1 MPIAIKNSIID
12 ISSEETTKELAKE
25 LSNYLKGG
33 EIIFLYG
40 EMGVGKTTF
49 VKYLINQFQI
59 KKNLQTTEVT
69 SPTFNLLNEYEI
81 DDFRIKHYDLFRLKD
96 KSELKN
102 LDLFENDKSTITF
115 IEWPQLINKEKLNKT
130 INLIFNYENEL
141 NNRSVKIDG
150 LDWSLNMKLS
160 KDFKEIKGDASIRKF
175 YRNTKKNSIIVFA
188 NIEKIKNLLIYDS
201 INKILIKNN
210 IIAPKL
216 LSQNYRNN
224 YIEIQDLGNK
234 TIFQTFTKNKKNH
247 YLILKKVI
255 NVLNKIQ
262 KIKDKKIKNFKN
274 KLHKI
279 KNYNNKVLFDETKLF
294 NDWYVPKKLNKKKI
308 HLFKYKFNKEIK
320 LLLSKLNFKND
331 TFVHR
336 DFHVSNL
343 IINSKNQIGLIDN
356 QDALIGNR
364 AYDLASLIDDVR
376 YKTSDSLKDKTY
388 SYYLKTNKKIN
399 KKKFKND
406 FDILSVLRNLKIIGI
421 FTRLAARDKKKKYLK
436 LIPYAW
442 KMIDSRMSKNKD
454 LYNLKLLLAS
464 SFPKFITKL
473 DEN

>member
-1 MPIAIKNSIID
+1 
-12 ISSEETTKELAKE
+12 
-25 LSNYLKGG
+25 
-33 EIIFLYG
+33 
-40 EMGVGKTTF
+40 
-49 VKYLINQFQI
+49 
-59 KKNLQTTEVT
+59 
-69 SPTFNLLNEYEI
+69 
-81 DDFRIKHYDLFRLKD
+81 
-96 KSELKN
+96 
-102 LDLFENDKSTITF
+102 
-115 IEWPQLINKEKLNKT
+115 
-130 INLIFNYENEL
+130 
-141 NNRSVKIDG
+141 
-150 LDWSLNMKLS
+150 MKFS

-224 YIEIQDLGNK
+224 FIEIQDLGK
-234 TIFQTFTKNKKNH
+234 ETIYQTFIKNKKDH

-255 NVLNKIQ
+255 NVLKKIQ
-262 KIKDKKIKNFKN
+262 KIKDKKVKNFNN
-274 KLHKI
+274 KIYKI

-308 HLFKYKFNKEIK
+308 YLFKDKFNKEIK

-376 YKTSDSLKDKTY
+376 YKTSNSLKDKVY
-388 SYYLKTNKKIN
+388 NYYLKTNKNIHA
-399 KKKFKND
+399 KKFKND

-421 FTRLAARDKKKKYLK
+421 FMRLAERDKKKKYLK

-442 KMIDSRMSKNKD
+442 KMIDNRMNKNKE

-464 SFPKFITKL
+464 GFPKFINKV

>member
-1 MPIAIKNSIID
+1 
-12 ISSEETTKELAKE
+12 
-25 LSNYLKGG
+25 
-33 EIIFLYG
+33 
-40 EMGVGKTTF
+40 
-49 VKYLINQFQI
+49 
-59 KKNLQTTEVT
+59 
-69 SPTFNLLNEYEI
+69 
-81 DDFRIKHYDLFRLKD
+81 
-96 KSELKN
+96 
-102 LDLFENDKSTITF
+102 
-115 IEWPQLINKEKLNKT
+115 
-130 INLIFNYENEL
+130 
-141 NNRSVKIDG
+141 
-150 LDWSLNMKLS
+150 MKFS

-224 YIEIQDLGNK
+224 FIEIQDLGK
-234 TIFQTFTKNKKNH
+234 ETIYQTFIKNKKDH

-262 KIKDKKIKNFKN
+262 KIKDKKIKNFNN
-274 KLHKI
+274 KFYKI

-308 HLFKYKFNKEIK
+308 YLFKDKFNKEIM
-320 LLLSKLNFKND
+320 LLLSKLKFKNN

-376 YKTSDSLKDKTY
+376 YKTSNSLKDKVY
-388 SYYLKTNKKIN
+388 NYYLKTNKNIHA
-399 KKKFKND
+399 KKFKND

-421 FTRLAARDKKKKYLK
+421 FTRLAERDKKKKYLK

-442 KMIDSRMSKNKD
+442 KMIDYRMNKNKE

-464 SFPKFITKL
+464 GFPKFITNL

>member
-1 MPIAIKNSIID
+1 
-12 ISSEETTKELAKE
+12 
-25 LSNYLKGG
+25 
-33 EIIFLYG
+33 
-40 EMGVGKTTF
+40 
-49 VKYLINQFQI
+49 
-59 KKNLQTTEVT
+59 
-69 SPTFNLLNEYEI
+69 
-81 DDFRIKHYDLFRLKD
+81 
-96 KSELKN
+96 
-102 LDLFENDKSTITF
+102 
-115 IEWPQLINKEKLNKT
+115 
-130 INLIFNYENEL
+130 
-141 NNRSVKIDG
+141 
-150 LDWSLNMKLS
+150 MKFS
-160 KDFKEIKGDASIRKF
+160 KDFKKIKGDASIRKF
-175 YRNTKKNSIIVFA
+175 YRNTKKSSIIVFA

-234 TIFQTFTKNKKNH
+234 TIYQTFIKNKKDH

-262 KIKDKKIKNFKN
+262 KIKDKKVKNFNN
-274 KLHKI
+274 KLYKI

-308 HLFKYKFNKEIK
+308 FQFKDKFNKEIK
-320 LLLSKLNFKND
+320 ILLSKLKFKNN

-376 YKTSDSLKDKTY
+376 YKTSNSLKDKVY
-388 SYYLKTNKKIN
+388 NYYLKTNKNIHA
-399 KKKFKND
+399 KKFKND

-421 FTRLAARDKKKKYLK
+421 FTRLAERDKKKKYLK

-442 KMIDSRMSKNKD
+442 KMIDNRMNKNKE

-464 SFPKFITKL
+464 GFPKLITNL

>member
-1 MPIAIKNSIID
+1 
-12 ISSEETTKELAKE
+12 
-25 LSNYLKGG
+25 
-33 EIIFLYG
+33 
-40 EMGVGKTTF
+40 
-49 VKYLINQFQI
+49 
-59 KKNLQTTEVT
+59 
-69 SPTFNLLNEYEI
+69 
-81 DDFRIKHYDLFRLKD
+81 
-96 KSELKN
+96 
-102 LDLFENDKSTITF
+102 
-115 IEWPQLINKEKLNKT
+115 
-130 INLIFNYENEL
+130 
-141 NNRSVKIDG
+141 
-150 LDWSLNMKLS
+150 MKFS
-160 KDFKEIKGDASIRKF
+160 KDFKKIKGDASIRKF

-234 TIFQTFTKNKKNH
+234 TIYQTFIKNKKDH

-262 KIKDKKIKNFKN
+262 KIKDKKIKNFNN
-274 KLHKI
+274 KFYKI

-294 NDWYVPKKLNKKKI
+294 NDWYIPKKLNKKKI
-308 HLFKYKFNKEIK
+308 HLFKDKFNKEIK

-376 YKTSDSLKDKTY
+376 YKTSNSLKDKVY
-388 SYYLKTNKKIN
+388 NYYLKTNKNIHA
-399 KKKFKND
+399 KKFKND

-421 FTRLAARDKKKKYLK
+421 FMRLAERDKKKKYLK

-442 KMIDSRMSKNKD
+442 KMIDNRMNKNKE

-464 SFPKFITKL
+464 GFPKFITNL